1 MNLVSR
7 EYRDLP
13 ATCLNK
19 EQFSQRPI
27 HLHRWAQREEWRRT
41 RVEKVRMFVTRVP
54 RHMTCLTLFHP
65 SLLPFI
71 ILSLIFFSLIAVIW
85 GKIISP
91 IFISTDQREHA
102 APSLG
107 TPALSALR
115 FHLGLFWNTELH
127 LLPLSLYPTSSTL
140 STALSVCTHTAGNQ
154 EILTLCARY
163 GGHRPFSSVLFIFF
177 LRFWKMIR
185 IKQM

>member
-107 TPALSALR
+107 RPALSALR
-115 FHLGLFWNTELH
+115 FHLGHFCNTELH
-127 LLPLSLYPTSSTL
+127 LLPLSLHP
-140 STALSVCTHTAGNQ
+140 THTAGNQ

-163 GGHRPFSSVLFIFF
+163 GGHRPFTSILFIFF